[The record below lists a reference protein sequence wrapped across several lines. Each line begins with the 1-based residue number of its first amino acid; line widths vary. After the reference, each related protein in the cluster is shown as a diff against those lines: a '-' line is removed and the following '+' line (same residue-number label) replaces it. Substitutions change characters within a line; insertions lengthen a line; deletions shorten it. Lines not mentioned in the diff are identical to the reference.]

1 MLKARVLTAIV
12 ILAIFVPAL
21 FLLPQAAW
29 AIMMAVLASLAGW
42 EWGRF
47 MRIKPAACLMIGGF
61 IAALCVLLLILNPG
75 MLGVGAQPRLADA
88 LPLLLLAAVFWVA
101 IVPLWL
107 RFKWPLGSGARAL
120 AAGILVI
127 VPTWVAIVQLRFPG
141 AMLLLAVMAAVWI
154 ADIGAYF
161 FGRLFGRHKLAL
173 TISPGKTWEGAIGG
187 GLLVIVYGL
196 CIQHFAVL
204 PTYPLWIWLLMLAA
218 LAVFSVLGDLF
229 ESLLKRQVGLKDSS
243 GVLPGHGG
251 VMDRIDSLTSVLP
264 LAALL
269 IVLMQE
275 LA

>member
-1 MLKARVLTAIV
+1 MLKTRVLTAIV
-12 ILAIFVPAL
+12 LLAIVVPAL
-21 FLLPQAAW
+21 FLLPQSGW
-29 AIMMAVLASLAGW
+29 AILMMVLASVAGW

-47 MRIKPAACLMIGGF
+47 MRLKPAACLVLGGF
-61 IAALCVLLLILNPG
+61 IAALCAGLLLVNPG
-75 MLGVGAQPRLADA
+75 MLGIGDRPRLADA
-88 LPLLLLAAVFWVA
+88 LPLLLLAAVFWFAV
-101 IVPLWL
+101 VPLWL
-107 RFKWPLGSGARAL
+107 RFKWPLGGDMRAL
-120 AAGILVI
+120 AVGILVI

-187 GLLVIVYGL
+187 GLLVVAYGL
-196 CIQHFAVL
+196 GVQYFAGL
-204 PTYPLWIWLLMLAA
+204 STYPLWICVIMLAA

-229 ESLLKRQVGLKDSS
+229 ESMLKRQVGLKDSS

-269 IVLMQE
+269 LLLMQE
-275 LA
+275 FA